1 MDLVTVWF
9 AIVVLCWVLFFTLE
23 GFDFGVGV
31 LAPLVGRDEHERG
44 AALKTIGPFWDG
56 NEVWLVAAIG
66 VTYAAFPAWY
76 AALLSGTYLP
86 MVGVLLLLAG
96 RGVALEFRGK
106 HSDPRWRRRCEVV
119 LALCSAGIV
128 ALWGALLSVFVRGLA
143 LGADGEVV
151 SQPGLAA
158 GLGRTVAPLFTVEA
172 AFGAV
177 AALVLSVLLGATF
190 LALRTTGP
198 VRLRAHRVAAGAAA
212 GVVALG
218 AAVAVAGLTGATLAG
233 GAIGA
238 STGATSTGLG
248 LLVVGALVAAAA
260 VVVAVATRLGREG
273 AAFAVV
279 SLLVAGVVVAV
290 LLANGDVVLPST
302 LDPAASLTRESAA
315 ATPAALGLITAFGA
329 VAVPGV
335 VVYQVW
341 SYWVFRRRVASERI
355 ATA

>member
-9 AIVVLCWVLFFTLE
+9 AVVVLCWVLFFTLE

-76 AALLSGTYLP
+76 SALLSGTYLP

-106 HSDPRWRRRCEVV
+106 HADPRWRRRCEVV
-119 LALCSAGIV
+119 LALCSAGVV

-151 SQPGLAA
+151 AQPGLAA
-158 GLGRTVAPLFTVEA
+158 GLSRTVAPLLTAQA
-172 AFGAV
+172 ALGAV
-177 AALVLSVLLGATF
+177 AALAFSLLLGACF

-198 VRLRAHRVAAGAAA
+198 VRARAHRVAALAAT
-212 GVVALG
+212 VVAALG
-218 AAVAVAGLTGATLAG
+218 AVVAVAGLAG
-233 GAIGA
+233 TEPLDVG
-238 STGATSTGLG
+238 
-248 LLVVGALVAAAA
+248 LVVTGALVAATA
-260 VVVAVATRLGREG
+260 VAVAAAVRLRREG
-273 AAFAVV
+273 VAFTLA

-290 LLANGDVVLPST
+290 MLANGDVVLPST
-302 LDPAASLTRESAA
+302 LDSAWALTRESAA

-329 VAVPGV
+329 VVVPGV

-341 SYWVFRRRVASERI
+341 SYWVFRRRVSSERV

>member
-9 AIVVLCWVLFFTLE
+9 AVVVLCWVLFFTLE

-76 AALLSGTYLP
+76 TSLLSGTYLP

-106 HSDPRWRRRCEVV
+106 HADPRWRRRCEVV
-119 LALCSAGIV
+119 LALCSAGVV

-151 SQPGLAA
+151 AEPGLAS
-158 GLGRTVAPLFTVEA
+158 GLARTVAPLLTPEA

-177 AALVLSVLLGATF
+177 AALVLSLLLGATF

-212 GVVALG
+212 GAVALG
-218 AAVAVAGLTGATLAG
+218 AVVAVAGLTAG
-233 GAIGA
+233 GAVQ
-238 STGATSTGLG
+238 TGSA
-248 LLVVGALVAAAA
+248 VVGALVAVAA
-260 VVVAVATRLGREG
+260 VVVAVATRLRREG
-273 AAFAVV
+273 AAFAVA

-302 LDPAASLTRESAA
+302 LDPALSLTRESAA

-341 SYWVFRRRVASERI
+341 SYWVFRRRVTSERVP
-355 ATA
+355 TA